1 MRGFLPDFEAVSA
14 RSLDEA
20 LRLLAEPGG
29 APLVPLAGGT
39 DLMVLLAMGKLP
51 AGRYLDIWSVPEL
64 RGIHVTDEHIELG
77 ALVTYSEIRNNSLLL
92 AEFPML
98 VQAAAE
104 SGAHAIQ
111 NRGTVGGNI
120 ANASPAADTPPALL
134 AYGAE
139 IELVSKAGRRR
150 LPYSDFHTG
159 YKKMR
164 LEPHELISRVRLTRR
179 PAAQR
184 GSELHFYRKVG
195 TRRAQAISKVCLA
208 AFGRREGDTLR
219 ELRIALG
226 SVTPVPLRCPETE
239 AALLAPGAWDVRA
252 RSAQDRLSDEIR
264 PIDDVRSTAE
274 YRLGVA
280 KRLVRQLAASLA
292 PAGPGAP
299 GSLSVLPV

>member
-20 LRLLAEPGG
+20 LRLLAEPAG
-29 APLVPLAGGT
+29 APWVPLAGGT

-64 RGIHVTDEHIELG
+64 RGIHTSDEHVELG
-77 ALVTYSEIRNNSLLL
+77 ALATYSEVRSHPVLR

-111 NRGTVGGNI
+111 NRGTIGGNI

-134 AYGAE
+134 AYDAE
-139 IELVSKAGRRR
+139 IELVSRAGSRR
-150 LPYSDFHTG
+150 LPYSQFHTG

-164 LEPHELISRVRLTRR
+164 LEPQELIARVRLVRR

-208 AFGRREGDTLR
+208 AFARREGDGLR

-226 SVTPVPLRCPETE
+226 SVAPVPLRCPQTE
-239 AALLAPGAWDVRA
+239 AALLSQAAWDVRIRA
-252 RSAQDRLSDEIR
+252 AQDRLSEEIR
-264 PIDDVRSTAE
+264 PIDDVRSTAG

-280 KRLVRQLAASLA
+280 QRLLRQLAARCA
-292 PAGPGAP
+292 PGAL
-299 GSLSVLPV
+299 GVLSV